1 MRTTVDIP
9 DAKYRLLKS
18 RAASEGTTVKAMV
31 MRGVDVVL
39 SEARVRRAAHLRSV
53 ARRGSAV
60 DAVVVVAAEPG
71 GTVYGGDAKDLGAL
85 AALADNVA
93 IEPA

>member
-39 SEARVRRAAHLRSV
+39 SEEKNPRQRRLKLPLIKSKRPASLEIDNESI
-53 ARRGSAV
+53 
-60 DAVVVVAAEPG
+60 
-71 GTVYGGDAKDLGAL
+71 YDLIGL
-85 AALADNVA
+85 
-93 IEPA
+93 P

>member
-31 MRGVDVVL
+31 MRGVDVIL
-39 SEARVRRAAHLRSV
+39 EEKEEAPRRRLKLPLIRSKRPASLRIDNE
-53 ARRGSAV
+53 RIH
-60 DAVVVVAAEPG
+60 
-71 GTVYGGDAKDLGAL
+71 DLIGF
-85 AALADNVA
+85 
-93 IEPA
+93 P

>member
-9 DAKYRLLKS
+9 DSKYRLLKS

-39 SEARVRRAAHLRSV
+39 SEEKTPRR
-53 ARRGSAV
+53 RRLKLPLLKSKHPATLEI
-60 DAVVVVAAEPG
+60 DSKRI
-71 GTVYGGDAKDLGAL
+71 YDLIGF
-85 AALADNVA
+85 
-93 IEPA
+93 P

>member
-18 RAASEGTTVKAMV
+18 RAAAEGTTVKAMV

-39 SEARVRRAAHLRSV
+39 AEKKPVRK
-53 ARRGSAV
+53 RRRILPVLSSKR
-60 DAVVVVAAEPG
+60 PG
-71 GTVYGGDAKDLGAL
+71 TLEIDNERIYDLIGF
-85 AALADNVA
+85 
-93 IEPA
+93 P